1 MLELRQQKSAS
12 RAKRGIIPGWVRE
25 VAETA
30 VLTALIFLAI
40 HACFLTFQVKGPS
53 MEPGLT
59 SEQYLAVAR
68 FAYWFGAPRRG
79 DVVILYHHHMLT
91 NPTDLASGCTID
103 PNTGGNFMTCDFV
116 KRVIAV
122 PGDTIQI
129 TSNSVILNGVTLK
142 EPYVVVPPGEAENEA
157 TSPPRKLAAGQY
169 WVMGDNR
176 VNSSDSRYFGP
187 VVRSDIIG
195 PAFMVF
201 LPLDHLHW
209 LPSYSGVFAPIKG

>member
-1 MLELRQQKSAS
+1 MVDLRQRASALL
-12 RAKRGIIPGWVRE
+12 KRREALPRWVRE

-30 VLTALIFLAI
+30 VLTLVIFLVI
-40 HACFLTFQVKGPS
+40 HTCFQTYQVKGPS

-59 SEQYLAVAR
+59 NQDYLAVAR

-79 DVVILYHHHMLT
+79 DVVILYHHHMLA
-91 NPTDLASGCTID
+91 NETDLRSGCTID
-103 PNTGGNFMTCDFV
+103 PNTGGAFMTCDFV

-129 TSNSVILNGVTLK
+129 TPNSVIVDGAALN
-142 EPYVVVPPGEAENEA
+142 EPYVVLPLGEAENEA
-157 TSPPRKLAAGQY
+157 TSRPLKLGPDQY

-187 VVRSDIIG
+187 VPRGDIIG

-201 LPLDHLHW
+201 LPLNQLHW
-209 LPSYSGVFAPIKG
+209 LPSYSSVFSLIR